1 MRKTKKQLVEMTEKW
16 LNRNSDA
23 YKALRRA
30 ARRLQE
36 RNKHVPVKLLVEV
49 MRYSGYLG
57 QDTMH
62 RVVDMMDGV
71 RFEGRDYSIPN
82 EVTAGIARK
91 LKDDGIDVVV
101 RKSKFDEPDE
111 EFEQLALFGEEDG

>member
-36 RNKHVPVKLLVEV
+36 RNKHVPVKFLVEV

>member
-36 RNKHVPVKLLVEV
+36 RNKHVPVKFLVEV

-62 RVVDMMDGV
+62 RVVDMMEGV

>member
-1 MRKTKKQLVEMTEKW
+1 MRKTKKQLVEMTEQW
-16 LNRNSDA
+16 LSRNIDA

-30 ARRLQE
+30 ARRVQE
-36 RNKHVPVKLLVEV
+36 RNKHVPVKFLVEV

-62 RVVDMMDGV
+62 SVVDMMGGV
-71 RFEGRDYSIPN
+71 RLQGKDYSIPN

-91 LKDDGIDVVV
+91 LKSDGLDVVV

-111 EFEQLALFGEEDG
+111 EFEQLALFGEDDG